1 MAAPPL
7 GPSYPPMST
16 SEDVLHDAAH
26 SSDGS
31 LASSCSAAADPLQA
45 QQQALEEPE
54 QRTHHLLKHCLSQS
68 QRGSA
73 LQHFNTTDAREAAKE
88 IARMGQRELQAK
100 FKVRSR
106 LAGLW
111 MGQGGQV
118 AGRCAS

>member
-1 MAAPPL
+1 M
-7 GPSYPPMST
+7 
-16 SEDVLHDAAH
+16 LHDAAH